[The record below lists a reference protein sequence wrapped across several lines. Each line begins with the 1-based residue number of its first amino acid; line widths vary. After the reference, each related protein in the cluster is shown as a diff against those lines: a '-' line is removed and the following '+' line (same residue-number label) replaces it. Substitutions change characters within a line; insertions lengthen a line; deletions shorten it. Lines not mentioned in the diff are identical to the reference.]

1 MQAWVLG
8 EAVNGP
14 PTYGSFP
21 PSLSVAAISREMGDG
36 RLTSEM
42 YFARSPSAEHTD
54 VPRACYPA
62 LPMES
67 SVYSISPCLT
77 GPNPPTKK
85 RAISAGEF
93 RCTYVQGPLRAPVL
107 PLPVYTFFTCDIF
120 WCYDRPPF
128 DCTTSRKHPVSPVP
142 SMWDLCGT
150 GGGAST
156 QRDLAS
162 PDRVTGTPT
171 VSNGVHAT
179 RLHVTSRIPKTT
191 DMSARVVM
199 FDMPVTKPGGGV
211 SPLNQPALLLR

>member
-93 RCTYVQGPLRAPVL
+93 RSKVRSVL
-107 PLPVYTFFTCDIF
+107 PYCRCQSIPFLLVTFFGAMIARLSTVPRRESIQSAQYRVCGI
-120 WCYDRPPF
+120 YVALGAAPARRGI
-128 DCTTSRKHPVSPVP
+128 SRRQI
-142 SMWDLCGT
+142 
-150 GGGAST
+150 A
-156 QRDLAS
+156 
-162 PDRVTGTPT
+162 
-171 VSNGVHAT
+171 
-179 RLHVTSRIPKTT
+179 
-191 DMSARVVM
+191 
-199 FDMPVTKPGGGV
+199 
-211 SPLNQPALLLR
+211 